1 MTQLFNI
8 LLVALG
14 IGFLIFIHELGHYL
28 AARLAGVRVLTF
40 SLGFGPRIFGFR
52 RGPTDYRLS
61 AVPLG
66 GYVRVAGEDPT
77 LREGLEPDDLHA
89 KGFLARTLFF
99 SGGVLMNLL
108 FAVIAFPFIFNAGV
122 DFTAPVVGAVQRG
135 SPAWEA
141 RLQPGD
147 RILSVHGKRMYSFEN
162 MAVELALAGG
172 PEVELLVERD
182 GRQFTQ
188 RVRPRWSPEQG
199 IRTIGIEPARDP
211 ELPRLQ
217 VDEDSPA
224 AKAGVQTGDRLL
236 RVNGEQVDGTT
247 FLRVLR
253 DAEPAPDKELA
264 LTVLRDGE
272 EKGPFRFFP
281 RAEQTTQRR
290 IGVARARRL
299 VAGLR
304 PAPLLDRLGLQVG
317 DHIQRVDGKRFGGG
331 DFAAFAQGPDQ
342 LTMTV
347 LRPGVAEP
355 LQLRAGVSAEER
367 RQLDDWI
374 GLQVDQIGVV
384 VEPAPDTPAARAG
397 LVAGDE
403 IQRAGERDLADWQDL
418 IEVVQGAGDAPL
430 QLVVRGDDGQ
440 RAVTLTPQHLPVA
453 DLGFTTVARAA
464 LRETYRVES
473 VGGAITAGLVAS
485 ADLIKQLYVTLKRLF
500 TGDVAA
506 SNLGGIITI
515 SRVSYDQAQ
524 SGWARF
530 FYFLAL
536 LSINLA
542 FINVLPI
549 PVLDGGHL
557 LFLLIEKIKGSP
569 VSARVLNYSQL
580 LGLVF
585 VVALMVYVTFND
597 IRRLF

>member
-1 MTQLFNI
+1 
-8 LLVALG
+8 
-14 IGFLIFIHELGHYL
+14 
-28 AARLAGVRVLTF
+28 
-40 SLGFGPRIFGFR
+40 
-52 RGPTDYRLS
+52 
-61 AVPLG
+61 
-66 GYVRVAGEDPT
+66 
-77 LREGLEPDDLHA
+77 
-89 KGFLARTLFF
+89 
-99 SGGVLMNLL
+99 
-108 FAVIAFPFIFNAGV
+108 
-122 DFTAPVVGAVQRG
+122 
-135 SPAWEA
+135 
-141 RLQPGD
+141 
-147 RILSVHGKRMYSFEN
+147 
-162 MAVELALAGG
+162 
-172 PEVELLVERD
+172 
-182 GRQFTQ
+182 
-188 RVRPRWSPEQG
+188 
-199 IRTIGIEPARDP
+199 
-211 ELPRLQ
+211 
-217 VDEDSPA
+217 
-224 AKAGVQTGDRLL
+224 
-236 RVNGEQVDGTT
+236 
-247 FLRVLR
+247 
-253 DAEPAPDKELA
+253 
-264 LTVLRDGE
+264 
-272 EKGPFRFFP
+272 
-281 RAEQTTQRR
+281 
-290 IGVARARRL
+290 
-299 VAGLR
+299 
-304 PAPLLDRLGLQVG
+304 
-317 DHIQRVDGKRFGGG
+317 
-331 DFAAFAQGPDQ
+331 
-342 LTMTV
+342 MTV

-355 LQLRAGVSAEER
+355 VQLRAGISAEER
-367 RQLDDWI
+367 RQLDEWI
-374 GLQVDQIGVV
+374 GLQLDQIGVV

-440 RAVTLTPQHLPVA
+440 RAVTLTPQHLLVP

-473 VGGAITAGLVAS
+473 VGGAIAAGLVAS